1 MLPYIPK
8 SARNEQRIRER
19 VELEDLD
26 RIQRWVIENT
36 GEGNRNKQLYNYAMI
51 LVDMGAD
58 YSDIEEAVLDVNSKL
73 KDPIGEKEI
82 KNTILLSISKKL
94 K

>member
-1 MLPYIPK
+1 
-8 SARNEQRIRER
+8 
-19 VELEDLD
+19 
-26 RIQRWVIENT
+26 
-36 GEGNRNKQLYNYAMI
+36 MI